1 MIKVA
6 MGTENKNLKN
16 FEAIL
21 KKLNIDLVNEDGEFL
36 NIIDILR
43 ELSDKIKD

>member
-1 MIKVA
+1 ME
-6 MGTENKNLKN
+6 TENKNLKN

-21 KKLNIDLVNEDGEFL
+21 KKLNIDLINENGEFL

-43 ELSDKIKD
+43 ALSDKMKN